1 MFSEFNTQNV
11 IDMSYMFSNCSS
23 LNELNLSFFNTEK
36 INDISYMFFNCFS
49 LGKNYFLKIEIN
61 KIITKNMFFGC
72 DN

>member
-1 MFSEFNTQNV
+1 MLFIKKLIFL
-11 IDMSYMFSNCSS
+11 ILMPK
-23 LNELNLSFFNTEK
+23 K